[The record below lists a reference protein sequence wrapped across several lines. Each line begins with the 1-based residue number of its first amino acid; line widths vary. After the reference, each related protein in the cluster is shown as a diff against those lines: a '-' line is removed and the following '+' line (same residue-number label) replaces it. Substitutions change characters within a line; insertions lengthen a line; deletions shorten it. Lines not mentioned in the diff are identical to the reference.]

1 MGAELGALTS
11 EGPMTATCQTGAAN
25 LSIKAIEDAINA
37 WRNRQP
43 TPSTGDR
50 VAAKR
55 EAMPY

>member
-1 MGAELGALTS
+1 
-11 EGPMTATCQTGAAN
+11 MTATCQTGAAN
-25 LSIKAIEDAINA
+25 VSIKAIEDAINA

-55 EAMPY
+55 RGNALLSNGLSDAK